1 MNLRNR
7 FTVFFVAF
15 AILVTTLEG
24 VLTWSTAR
32 DHLEGALE
40 QRLLAVAGVAATLN
54 EDLRLRSYLQFLAPG
69 QESGEEWTRLQSS
82 LQVLANEF
90 VDDAAIFSWMPGE
103 FVAHAIVTRAP
114 PDSVGIGQEL
124 SWVQP
129 YLFEEVPRADRE
141 GTATTEPVP
150 GPDGRVYMY
159 GILRLGDHSVLE
171 EGEEG
176 EAGVFLGVRLRADHL
191 QPLNNLRWTIV
202 GVSLAATALA
212 ALIAWALAGGIVA
225 RLQTLSRAALLIQ
238 RGWMDR
244 PIRLEGEDELSRLAR
259 AMERMRSGIQRR
271 DEQMRLMLSQVA
283 HEIRNPLGGLELF
296 SAAAM
301 DTEDPAERRRILE
314 RVRNEVVSLNGIIN
328 EFLGFA
334 RPGASNPTLHDIRQ
348 PIREACHLTEAELAR
363 AGGTL
368 QIDLPEDELA
378 VLADPA
384 QVKRIVLNLLRNGA
398 QAADNVR
405 VSAESV
411 RGQVRVA
418 VSDDGPGIPDD
429 LRERIFEPFVGD
441 KEKGAGLGLA
451 IVRKLV
457 QANGGRVEA
466 LPRAPDS
473 GTGAKGAE
481 FHLYFRGAGELPDK
495 GPPMESSGG
504 GGG

>member
-32 DHLEGALE
+32 NHLEGALE
-40 QRLLAVAGVAATLN
+40 QRLLAVAGVAATLD
-54 EDLRLRSYLQFLAPG
+54 EDLRLASYLRFLGPG
-69 QESGEEWTRLQSS
+69 QEGGEEWQRLHLS
-82 LQVLANEF
+82 LQTLASEF
-90 VDDAAIFSWMPGE
+90 VDDAAIFSWTPGE

-114 PDSVGIGQEL
+114 SDSVGIGQEL

-141 GTATTEPVP
+141 GAATTEAVP

-171 EGEEG
+171 GGDGG

-191 QPLNNLRWTIV
+191 QPLSNLRWTIV

-212 ALIAWALAGGIVA
+212 ALIAWALAGSIVA

-244 PIRLEGEDELSRLAR
+244 PIALEGEDELSRLAR

-301 DTEDPAERRRILE
+301 DTEDRVERRRILE
-314 RVRNEVVSLNGIIN
+314 RVRREVVSLNGIIN

-334 RPGASNPTLHDIRQ
+334 RPGTSKPTLHDVRR
-348 PIREACHLTEAELAR
+348 PIREACHLTEAELTR
-363 AGGTL
+363 AGGNL
-368 QIDLPEDELA
+368 HIDLPEDELA
-378 VLADPA
+378 VLADSA
-384 QVKRIVLNLLRNGA
+384 QVKRIVLNLLRNAA
-398 QAADNVR
+398 QAADNVW
-405 VSAESV
+405 VSAEPA

-418 VSDDGPGIPDD
+418 VRDDGPGISEE

-451 IVRKLV
+451 IVKKLV
-457 QANGGRVEA
+457 QANGGRVDV
-466 LPRAPDS
+466 LPRAPGS
-473 GTGAKGAE
+473 GEGGDGAE
-481 FHLYFRGAGELPDK
+481 FHLYFRGAEELYHDAPTENPRGE
-495 GPPMESSGG
+495 GG
-504 GGG
+504 